1 MKNLKKLFAVCL
13 ALVMLLSCVPAAFAA
28 EVDDA
33 TIDMDAECSLT
44 IWKYDFTNARKDGVW
59 DDDSFISTGWRE
71 PYVEEVLGEA
81 VRVGDAN
88 GEIDNPLGNGQNSN
102 GYAQKGIEITILRVA
117 DFVTYSEPANDEH
130 PEYELIELLYGFDS
144 VEAADLLAA
153 IGLANGA
160 GRAEYADSL
169 NNQLMPMSEE
179 PAAIESTI
187 YYYTSDTLNKA
198 LYDSLS
204 ANATAVKDALE
215 AYVKANQNSIVM
227 AKTNE
232 NGKTMERGLQ
242 TATSRG

>member
-102 GYAQKGIEITILRVA
+102 GYAQKGI
-117 DFVTYSEPANDEH
+117 
-130 PEYELIELLYGFDS
+130 
-144 VEAADLLAA
+144 
-153 IGLANGA
+153 
-160 GRAEYADSL
+160 GRY
-169 NNQLMPMSEE
+169 
-179 PAAIESTI
+179 
-187 YYYTSDTLNKA
+187 
-198 LYDSLS
+198 
-204 ANATAVKDALE
+204 
-215 AYVKANQNSIVM
+215 
-227 AKTNE
+227 
-232 NGKTMERGLQ
+232 R
-242 TATSRG
+242 